1 MRPVLVKTL
10 AVMLV
15 TGLVLAIIGSGV
27 LVVALRGG
35 IVPYFDQRIALD
47 AQHVLVLHTGP
58 QPSCIIIP
66 NPPQYDCF
74 GPIGARREFSVYYLT
89 PQGFGSW
96 SGFGCRNVH
105 ALTKQRWLKPYSR
118 IKSTIAPS

>member
-27 LVVALRGG
+27 LVVVLRGG

-47 AQHVLVLHTGP
+47 AQHVLVLHNGP
-58 QPSCIIIP
+58 EPTCAFIP
-66 NPPQYDCF
+66 NPPQHDCF
-74 GPIGARREFSVYYLT
+74 WPDREHHAFSVYYLT
-89 PQGFGSW
+89 PHGVRRLVWF
-96 SGFGCRNVH
+96 R
-105 ALTKQRWLKPYSR
+105 LL
-118 IKSTIAPS
+118 

>member
-47 AQHVLVLHTGP
+47 A
-58 QPSCIIIP
+58 
-66 NPPQYDCF
+66 
-74 GPIGARREFSVYYLT
+74 
-89 PQGFGSW
+89 
-96 SGFGCRNVH
+96 
-105 ALTKQRWLKPYSR
+105 
-118 IKSTIAPS
+118 STFW

>member
-1 MRPVLVKTL
+1 MRPLLVKTL

-47 AQHVLVLHTGP
+47 ASTSWCSRNPDWAGISTMRIAIRSAYIHMFQVMHLGLAAQ
-58 QPSCIIIP
+58 QP
-66 NPPQYDCF
+66 
-74 GPIGARREFSVYYLT
+74 REH
-89 PQGFGSW
+89 G
-96 SGFGCRNVH
+96 VH
-105 ALTKQRWLKPYSR
+105 R
-118 IKSTIAPS
+118 